1 MNLKFQVTQSAEEPT
16 PMKLLIC
23 KRLWAAW
30 FLYLFQETSQQ
41 WGEWFKLLTRLDES
55 KLNTSN
61 TSKVSLQFN

>member
-16 PMKLLIC
+16 PMKLSIC

-30 FLYLFQETSQQ
+30 FLYLFQETSKQ

-61 TSKVSLQFN
+61 TSK